1 MSDDEHADL
10 VTRRGDQA
18 PGLAPVPPRSKP
30 MPQSP
35 FGLTTF
41 NRPMPKHKALTHH
54 WNFVAIMFLL
64 FNLGAT
70 ALYFKVRVEK
80 LIAGEQ
86 TVFW

>member
-1 MSDDEHADL
+1 
-10 VTRRGDQA
+10 
-18 PGLAPVPPRSKP
+18 
-30 MPQSP
+30 
-35 FGLTTF
+35 
-41 NRPMPKHKALTHH
+41 MPKHKALTHH
-54 WNFVAIMFLL
+54 WNFVAIMFFL